1 MKKLFV
7 VLGMLLLVAALPMAA
22 QSYMLDYYANNA
34 GPVPGS
40 PDQVVR
46 LVNTGLFGTPLS
58 SPRGDICS
66 NIYVF
71 DNNQEMIACCA
82 CRTTPNELATAS
94 VGTQLTNNP
103 VTSVV
108 PAAGVVKIV
117 NTLPS
122 PGCDPTAWGSICNVQ
137 AVSDSFIPKGGF
149 EDGIVGFGTHLQST
163 GGATYVT
170 ETNIPK
176 AFLSY
181 DEADF
186 LQTACSFAHYLG
198 SGKGT
203 CSCSVPGL

>member
-1 MKKLFV
+1 MKKLAV
-7 VLGMLLLVAALPMAA
+7 VVGLVLLASTLTFAQAPSYLV
-22 QSYMLDYYANNA
+22 DYYSNNA

-46 LVNTGLFGTPLS
+46 LVNTGLFGTPLT
-58 SPRGDICS
+58 SPQGDICS

-71 DNNQEMIACCA
+71 DNNQELIACCA

-117 NTLPS
+117 NTAPN
-122 PGCDPTAWGSICNVQ
+122 PGCDPVAWGTI
-137 AVSDSFIPKGGF
+137 G
-149 EDGIVGFGTHLQST
+149 DGIVGFGTHLQDT
-163 GGATYVT
+163 AGATFVT
-170 ETNIPK
+170 ETNIPQ
-176 AFLSY
+176 AILSEG
-181 DEADF
+181 EAGF
-186 LQTACSFAHYLG
+186 LQTACSFALYLG

-203 CSCSVPGL
+203 CDCSAPGL